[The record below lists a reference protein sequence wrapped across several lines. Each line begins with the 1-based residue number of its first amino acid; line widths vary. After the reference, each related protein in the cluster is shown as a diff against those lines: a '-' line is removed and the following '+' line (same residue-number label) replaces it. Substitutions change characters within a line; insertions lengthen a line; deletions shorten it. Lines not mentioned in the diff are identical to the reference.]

1 MMFKKLP
8 LAVLTSTLVVSTSS
22 HALDIGLEAS
32 ARVEASDNV
41 GADVDGLEEDGQIGY
56 VLLGVYGEQRG
67 RLFQAGFSGELEARR
82 VLSDD
87 DGDPTTLNDFFGAAT
102 LLLSPSFDWYFGNVL
117 GTVQTSDEL
126 LSFEDEDT
134 RRRNVFVTGP
144 SFNYDINSSSSVLAE
159 VLYLNQSQDDIDLA
173 QLVTARFNWRQDTR
187 RGNTFGI
194 DLSDIYTDEPE
205 SEDGADFNSDTNRF
219 SASVFWERN
228 RGLLTWYAAVGGTRF
243 QTEEDA
249 VNGANAEL
257 RVARRLGP
265 QTDLTFSL
273 GTDLTDDNILTIDS
287 LLDDGAGI
295 VPEATGIFRSNNAS
309 LVYST
314 SSVLNSFEI
323 GVRGSA
329 TEFQALDDNIGFD
342 DRSLDDNFTLSTFA
356 VLSRALAPRWS
367 LDVGAELENQRFSN
381 VDDDIDSIRANLL
394 LSYQISESFS
404 ISGGVRSTHSEGIN
418 TRDNISQ
425 AADGSFEITENRAL
439 VQLAWA
445 PPSRA
450 TQEQVVQLKQLLR

>member
-67 RLFQAGFSGELEARR
+67 RLFEAGFSGELETRR

-87 DGDPTTLNDFFGAAT
+87 DADPTTLNDFFGAAN
-102 LLLSPSFDWYFGNVL
+102 LLLSPSFSWYFGNVL

-134 RRRNVFVTGP
+134 DRRNVFVTGP
-144 SFNYDINSSSSVLAE
+144 SFNYDVNPSSSVLAE
-159 VLYLNQSQDDIDLA
+159 VLYVNQSQDDIDLA
-173 QLVTARFNWRQDTR
+173 QLVTARFNWRQETR
-187 RGNTFGI
+187 RANTFGI
-194 DLSDIYTDEPE
+194 DISDIYTDEPGFQE
-205 SEDGADFNSDTNRF
+205 GEQLNPDTNRF
-219 SASVFWERN
+219 SASAFWERD
-228 RGLLTWYAAVGGTRF
+228 RGVLTWFASLGGTRF
-243 QTEEDA
+243 ETEEDA

-273 GTDLTDDNILTIDS
+273 GTDLIDDNILTIDS
-287 LLDDGAGI
+287 LTSDGSGI
-295 VPEATGIFRSNNAS
+295 VPEATGIFRSNDIS
-309 LVYST
+309 LVYSSSTALT
-314 SSVLNSFEI
+314 SYEI
-323 GVRGSA
+323 GIRGA
-329 TEFQALDDNIGFD
+329 TTEFQALDDNIG
-342 DRSLDDNFTLSTFA
+342 LDDPAEEDNITISAFG
-356 VLSRALAPRWS
+356 VLSRTLAPRWN
-367 LDVGAELENQRFSN
+367 LDLSVELENQSFDN
-381 VDDDIDSIRANLL
+381 VNDDIDSIRGDVL
-394 LSYQISESFS
+394 LSYQISQSFS
-404 ISGGVRSTHSEGIN
+404 ISAGLRSTHSEGIN
-418 TRDNISQ
+418 SRDNISLN
-425 AADGSFEITENRAL
+425 ADGSFEITENRAL
-439 VQLAWA
+439 VQLTWA

-450 TQEQVVQLKQLLR
+450 SQEQVVQLKQLLR